1 MTDQKGILTIRRRS
15 WTKSLESSIRTKGR
29 HDLLNKL
36 ADITGGD
43 NFNDLVLS
51 FASQQIL

>member
-1 MTDQKGILTIRRRS
+1 MDQ
-15 WTKSLESSIRTKGR
+15 SLESSIRTKGR

-36 ADITGGD
+36 ADITGED
-43 NFNDLVLS
+43 HFNDLVLS